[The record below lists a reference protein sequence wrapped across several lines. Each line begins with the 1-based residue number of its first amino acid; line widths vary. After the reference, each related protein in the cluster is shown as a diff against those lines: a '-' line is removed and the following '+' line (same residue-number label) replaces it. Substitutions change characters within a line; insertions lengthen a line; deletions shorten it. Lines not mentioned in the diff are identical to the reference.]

1 LFFFIERLN
10 DINESLR
17 RKAEQS
23 ERRIVFSEA
32 NNEGSVKVGGAV
44 DLELVGVGVSGELGP
59 VALQEQNMEA
69 YSRLEIYLIPI
80 S

>member
-23 ERRIVFSEA
+23 KRRIVFSEA

-44 DLELVGVGVSGELGP
+44 DLSGELGP